1 MRIRELIAKVIDKDE
16 VKITGDNREVEIANI
31 SFDSRKIGRNSIF
44 VAVKGSVDDGHRY
57 INDAIERG
65 ASAVLCERIPDS
77 IDNSIVYIQTVE
89 ARRIAGFM
97 AHTLAGNPSEKM
109 KVIGV
114 TGTNGKT
121 TVVTVL
127 HQLFTA
133 LGYKCGM
140 LSTVHN
146 LVGQKIVP
154 STHTTSDAVGVATMM
169 KEMLLENCNMVFMEV
184 SSHAADQERIAGI
197 KFTGGV
203 FTNISRDHLDYHGT
217 MLNYINAKKKFFDH
231 LPAGAFALVNVDDSN
246 GRVMVQNTKADVKFY
261 GKHGIPDFRFRVI
274 ENQVTGMHLDLCGF
288 DFHTP
293 LVGEFNAYNLTA
305 CYGVAVLLGEQD
317 INAIKALSMVRGA
330 EGRLEKIIGNKPVIG
345 FVDYAHTPDALENV
359 ILTLKN
365 MNRSEG
371 RLIVV
376 FGCGGNRDAGKRPI
390 MAKIA
395 SDLADLVILT
405 SDNPRDEDPEEILD
419 QMESGISLVKSSSVL
434 RITDRKMAIKTAV
447 TISKDKDIILV
458 AGKGHEKFQEIKGK
472 RLPFND
478 KEILKSYLDGSI

>member
-1 MRIRELIAKVIDKDE
+1 MGIREFIAKVFDKDKVE
-16 VKITGDNREVEIANI
+16 IIGDNREVEIADI

-57 INDAIERG
+57 IKKAIERG
-65 ASAVLCERIPDS
+65 ASAVLCERMPES
-77 IDNSIVYIQTVE
+77 IDDNIVYIQSVE
-89 ARRIAGFM
+89 ARKIAGIM
-97 AHTLAGNPSEKM
+97 AHTMAGNPSEKM
-109 KVIGV
+109 KVVGV

-127 HQLFTA
+127 HQLFTT

-146 LVGQKIVP
+146 MIGQKIVP
-154 STHTTSDAVGVATMM
+154 STLTTGDAVEVAAMM

-184 SSHAADQERIAGI
+184 SSHAAEQERIAGI
-197 KFTGGV
+197 KFAGGV
-203 FTNISRDHLDYHGT
+203 FTNITRDHLDYHGT
-217 MLNYINAKKKFFDH
+217 MLKYINAKKKFFDH
-231 LPAGAFALVNVDDSN
+231 LPAGAFALVNFDDSN
-246 GRVMVQNTKADVKFY
+246 GRVMVQNSKADVKFY

-293 LVGEFNAYNLTA
+293 LVGEFNGYNLTA
-305 CYGVAVLLGEQD
+305 CFGAAVLLGEQELD
-317 INAIKALSMVRGA
+317 AITALSMVRGA
-330 EGRLEKIIGNKPVIG
+330 EGRLEKIIGEKPVIG

-365 MNRSEG
+365 MIRIGG

-376 FGCGGNRDAGKRPI
+376 VGCGGNRDAGKRPI

-419 QMESGISLVKSSSVL
+419 QMESGISPVKSSSVL

-447 TISKDKDIILV
+447 TISNDKDIILI
-458 AGKGHEKFQEIKGK
+458 AGRGHEKYQEIKGK
-472 RLPFND
+472 RLPFSD